1 MNWALVRKIVR
12 IIGSFVGLCIF
23 IYLVYDGIKKVMGF
37 STPVKLSWKQIVL
50 SLALY
55 LLTYFFQ
62 IINFKL
68 IYSALRQNVSLR
80 TTIIGY
86 SFSFLPKYI
95 PGYVWGY
102 YSRSDWFKE
111 KAEIPGSYSWQ
122 ASAIEVI
129 VTVLTSFAIWLF
141 YLFSKNSQ
149 SYWVYMVLA
158 TPFLVIIPINK
169 LVAVFK
175 GYPKTGKWLKNVGI
189 VPFSHWLI
197 LTMNSYFQ
205 WVLFGLSLWML
216 SRVFS
221 QTAFVNLREFF
232 DFIYIFA
239 RSWLSGFLAIFIPN
253 GLGIRELVLKDLLV
267 TGNTVSKDL
276 STIIAALSRVLM
288 LLAEFGWLAFAFI
301 VNRNPKNRNT
311 SKVLLNKPSN

>member
-1 MNWALVRKIVR
+1 MNWTLVRRIVR
-12 IIGSFVGLCIF
+12 IIGGFVGLCIF
-23 IYLVYDGIKKVMGF
+23 IFLVYDGLKKLMGISIPLEF
-37 STPVKLSWKQIVL
+37 SWKHVVL
-50 SLALY
+50 TLALY

-62 IINFKL
+62 ILNFKL
-68 IYSALRQNVSLR
+68 IYTALHQNVSLL

-102 YSRSDWFKE
+102 FSRSDWFKE

-122 ASAIEVI
+122 ASAVEVF
-129 VTVLTSFAIWLF
+129 VTVLTSSAIWLF
-141 YLFSKNSQ
+141 YYFSRTIKFFWA
-149 SYWVYMVLA
+149 YLVLI

-169 LVAVFK
+169 LVTLFK
-175 GYPKTGKWLKNVGI
+175 DYTKTGKWFKNVGI

>member
-122 ASAIEVI
+122 ASAVEVF
-129 VTVLTSFAIWLF
+129 VTVLTSSAIWLF
-141 YLFSKNSQ
+141 Y
-149 SYWVYMVLA
+149 
-158 TPFLVIIPINK
+158 
-169 LVAVFK
+169 
-175 GYPKTGKWLKNVGI
+175 
-189 VPFSHWLI
+189 
-197 LTMNSYFQ
+197 YFQ
-205 WVLFGLSLWML
+205 K
-216 SRVFS
+216 
-221 QTAFVNLREFF
+221 TH
-232 DFIYIFA
+232 
-239 RSWLSGFLAIFIPN
+239 
-253 GLGIRELVLKDLLV
+253 KV
-267 TGNTVSKDL
+267 TGYTWS
-276 STIIAALSRVLM
+276 
-288 LLAEFGWLAFAFI
+288 WQH
-301 VNRNPKNRNT
+301 
-311 SKVLLNKPSN
+311 PSWS